1 MTVPAASASAT
12 TFVPSGNPVRR
23 FVAGVAT
30 IAGVFVLLWWTGLV
44 APRVTLAVDERFDA
58 ASNQGEAIVTAQNRG
73 LLPATVEPPELRD
86 ILSEPSAGTVIVRRT
101 GVEPGSEVRVAGGGE
116 VAFTLR
122 FAVDCDRYHRAV
134 NTPQGVTGPALDVRL
149 RAEGP
154 LGGDRRAVS
163 YAELDR
169 ACRRAGEGG

>member
-1 MTVPAASASAT
+1 MTDPVAPASAA

-23 FVAGVAT
+23 FVVGVAT
-30 IAGVFVLLWWTGLV
+30 IAGVFVVLWWTGLV
-44 APRVTLAVDERFDA
+44 APRVNLAVDERFDA
-58 ASNQGEAIVTAQNRG
+58 ATNQGEAIVTAQNRG

-86 ILSEPSAGTVIVRRT
+86 IWSEPGADKVIVRRT

-116 VAFTLR
+116 VIFTVR
-122 FAVDCDRYHRAV
+122 FAVDCHRYHRAV
-134 NTPQGVTGPALDVRL
+134 NTPQGVPGPALDVRL

-163 YAELDR
+163 FAELDR
-169 ACRRAGEGG
+169 ACRQP

>member
-1 MTVPAASASAT
+1 MTEPVASASAA

-30 IAGVFVLLWWTGLV
+30 IAGVFIVLWWTGLV
-44 APRVTLAVDERFDA
+44 APRVNLAVDERFDA
-58 ASNQGEAIVTAQNRG
+58 ATNQGEVIVTAQNRG
-73 LLPATVEPPELRD
+73 LLPATIEPPELRD
-86 ILSEPSAGTVIVRRT
+86 ILSEPSAGKAIVRRM
-101 GVEPGSEVRVAGGGE
+101 GVEPGSEVRVAGGGD
-116 VAFTLR
+116 VTFSLR

-134 NTPQGVTGPALDVRL
+134 NTPQGVPGPALDIRL

-163 YAELDR
+163 FAELDR
-169 ACRRAGEGG
+169 ACRAGEGG

>member
-1 MTVPAASASAT
+1 MTDPAASASAT

-30 IAGVFVLLWWTGLV
+30 IAGVFAVLWWTGLV

-58 ASNQGEAIVTAQNRG
+58 GTNQGEAIVTARNQG

-86 ILSEPSAGTVIVRRT
+86 IWSEPSADKVIVRRT
-101 GVEPGSEVRVAGGGE
+101 GVEPGSEVRVAGGDE
-116 VAFTLR
+116 VAFTVR

-134 NTPQGVTGPALDVRL
+134 STTQGVLGPALDVRL

-163 YAELDR
+163 FAALDR
-169 ACRRAGEGG
+169 ACRQPTR